1 MSEDD
6 KPRGKPTVKAKA
18 KIPNAQSIRS
28 PEFTPHGIS
37 AGRGSGLNRPSAPS
51 ALTAKQARKRRMMMI
66 AGIVVAALA
75 ISGGVYWWVNRP
87 DPVIEVTGK
96 FAAEPK
102 VEIPTKLAPT
112 TTLKITTPI
121 KGTGRALADGDTAY
135 VSFATYKWSKDKDDE
150 NSRVKSKSEKVSST
164 WEQQGQQPGGPRP
177 LVLGKSGLKEI
188 DKNLVGKTVGSR
200 VVLQLPPSKD
210 LSQLSPQQITD
221 KDAVVFVMDIQA
233 AVPKDPKPEG
243 TAKKLDDKN
252 LPKVEDKGAKEPKI
266 TIPDVDAPDKLQ
278 VKTLV
283 EGTGPALAKGD
294 DAVVNYVGKIWKSG
308 DKFDSSW
315 DNKQPVSFPIG
326 TGATIPGFDKGL
338 TGAKVGS
345 RVLLVL
351 PPEEGYGKDGNPPKI
366 KGDDTLVFV
375 VDVLAKIQK

>member
-6 KPRGKPTVKAKA
+6 KPRGKPAVKAKA

-37 AGRGSGLNRPSAPS
+37 AGRGSALNRPS
-51 ALTAKQARKRRMMMI
+51 ALTAKQARKRRLMMI
-66 AGIVVAALA
+66 AGIVVVALA
-75 ISGGVYWWVNRP
+75 ISGGVAWWVTRP
-87 DPVIEVTGK
+87 GPELEVSGK
-96 FAAEPK
+96 FGAEPK

-112 TTLKITTPI
+112 RTLRVTTPI
-121 KGTGRALADGDTAY
+121 RGTGRTLADGDTVY
-135 VSFATYKWSKDKDDE
+135 VQFATYKWSKDKDED
-150 NSRVKSKSEKVSST
+150 NSRVKSTSEKVSST
-164 WEQQGQQPGGPRP
+164 YEQQAQQPSGPRP
-177 LVLGKSGLKEI
+177 LVIGKSGLKDI

-210 LSQLSPQQITD
+210 LSQLSPQQIGKT
-221 KDAVVFVMDIQA
+221 DAVVFVLDIQA
-233 AVPKDPKPEG
+233 AVPKDPQPQG
-243 TAKKLDDKN
+243 TEKKLDDKN
-252 LPKVEDKGAKEPKI
+252 LPKVEDKGAGKEPKV
-266 TIPDVDAPDKLQ
+266 TIPDRDAPDKLQ

-294 DAVVNYVGKIWKSG
+294 DAIVHYVGKIWKSG

-315 DNKQPVSFPIG
+315 DNKQPANFPIG
-326 TGATIPGFDKGL
+326 AGATIPGFDKGL

-351 PPEEGYGKDGNPPKI
+351 PPAEGYGKQGNPPKI

-375 VDVLAKIQK
+375 LDVLAKVQK

>member
-6 KPRGKPTVKAKA
+6 KPRGKPAVKAKA

-51 ALTAKQARKRRMMMI
+51 ALTAKQARKRRIMMI

-75 ISGGVYWWVNRP
+75 ITGGVYWWVNRP

-102 VEIPTKLAPT
+102 VEIPTKLAPVSSV
-112 TTLKITTPI
+112 KITNPI
-121 KGTGRALADGDTAY
+121 KGSGRAVADGDTVY
-135 VSFATYKWSKDKDDE
+135 VQFATYKWSKDKDEE
-150 NSRVKSKSEKVSST
+150 NSRVKSTSEKVSST
-164 WEQQGQQPGGPRP
+164 YEQQAQQPSGPRP
-177 LVLGKSGLKEI
+177 LVIGKSGLKEI
-188 DKNLVGKTVGSR
+188 DKNLVGQTVGSR

-252 LPKVEDKGAKEPKI
+252 LPKVADQGAKEPKI
-266 TIPDVDAPDKLQ
+266 TIPDADAPGKLQ

-315 DNKQPVSFPIG
+315 DNKQPANFPIG

-351 PPEEGYGKDGNPPKI
+351 PPAEGYGKQGSPPKI

-375 VDVLAKIQK
+375 VDILAKIQK

>member
-6 KPRGKPTVKAKA
+6 KPRGKPAVKAKA

-102 VEIPTKLAPT
+102 VEIPTKLAPAT
-112 TTLKITTPI
+112 GVKITNPI
-121 KGTGRALADGDTAY
+121 KGDGRAVADGDTVY
-135 VSFATYKWSKDKDDE
+135 VQFATYKWSKDKDDE
-150 NSRVKSKSEKVSST
+150 NSRVKSTSEKVSST
-164 WEQQGQQPGGPRP
+164 YEQQAQQPSGPRP
-177 LVLGKSGLKEI
+177 LVIGKSGLKEI
-188 DKNLVGKTVGSR
+188 DKNLVGQTVGSR

-243 TAKKLDDKN
+243 TPKKLDDKN
-252 LPKVEDKGAKEPKI
+252 LPKVEDQGAKEPKI
-266 TIPDVDAPDKLQ
+266 TVPDADAPGKLQ

-315 DNKQPVSFPIG
+315 DNKQPANFPIG

-351 PPEEGYGKDGNPPKI
+351 PPAEGYGKEGSPPKI
-366 KGDDTLVFV
+366 KGTDTLVFV
-375 VDVLAKIQK
+375 VDILAKIQK

>member
-6 KPRGKPTVKAKA
+6 KPRGKPVVKAKA

-37 AGRGSGLNRPSAPS
+37 TGRGSGLNRPSAPS
-51 ALTAKQARKRRMMMI
+51 ALTAKQARKRRLMMI

-75 ISGGVYWWVNRP
+75 ISGGVAWWVTRP
-87 DPVIEVTGK
+87 GPELEVTGK

-102 VEIPTKLAPT
+102 VEIPTKLAPVSA
-112 TTLKITTPI
+112 LKVTTPI
-121 KGTGRALADGDTAY
+121 KGTGRAIADGDTAY

-150 NSRVKSKSEKVSST
+150 NSRVKSTSEKVSST
-164 WEQQGQQPGGPRP
+164 WEQQAQQPSGPRP
-177 LVLGKSGLKEI
+177 LVIGKSGLKEI
-188 DKNLVGKTVGSR
+188 DKNLVGRTAGSR
-200 VVLQLPPSKD
+200 LVLQLPPSKD

-233 AVPKDPKPEG
+233 VVPKDAKPEG
-243 TAKKLDDKN
+243 AVKKLDDKN
-252 LPKVEDKGAKEPKI
+252 LPKVEDKGVKEPKV
-266 TIPDVDAPDKLQ
+266 TVPDVDAPGKLR
-278 VKTLV
+278 VETLV

-308 DKFDSSW
+308 DKFDSSF
-315 DNKQPVSFPIG
+315 DGGQPANFPIG

-351 PPEEGYGKDGNPPKI
+351 PPAEGYGKEGSPPKI
-366 KGDDTLVFV
+366 KGTDTLVFV
-375 VDVLAKIQK
+375 VDILARIQK

>member
-6 KPRGKPTVKAKA
+6 KPRGKPAVKAKA
-18 KIPNAQSIRS
+18 KIPNAKSIRS

-37 AGRGSGLNRPSAPS
+37 AGRGSGLNRPSG
-51 ALTAKQARKRRMMMI
+51 LTAKQARKRRLLLI

-75 ISGGVYWWVNRP
+75 ISGGVYYWVSRP
-87 DPVIEVTGK
+87 GPEIEVSGK

-112 TTLKITTPI
+112 STVKVTTPI
-121 KGTGRALADGDTAY
+121 RGDGRAIADGDTLY
-135 VSFATYKWSKDKDDE
+135 VQFATYKWSKDDDAE
-150 NSRVKSKSEKVSST
+150 NSRVKSKNEKISST
-164 WEQQGQQPGGPRP
+164 WEQQAPGQPSGPRP
-177 LVLGKSGLKEI
+177 LVIGKSGLKDI
-188 DKNLVGKTVGSR
+188 DKGLIGKTVGSR
-200 VVLQLPPSKD
+200 VVLQIPPSD
-210 LSQLSPQQITD
+210 ELSKLSPEQLT
-221 KDAVVFVMDIQA
+221 KNDAMVFVMDIQA
-233 AVPKDPKPEG
+233 AVPKNAQPQG
-243 TAKKLDDKN
+243 TAKKLDDKS
-252 LPKVEDKGAKEPKI
+252 LPEVEDKGAGKEPKI
-266 TIPDVDAPDKLQ
+266 TIPDRDAPDKLQ

-294 DAVVNYVGKIWKSG
+294 DAVVNYVGKIWDSG

-315 DNKQPVSFPIG
+315 DGKQPAMFPIG
-326 TGATIPGFDKGL
+326 TGGTIPGFDKGL

-351 PPEEGYGKDGNPPKI
+351 PPKEGYGKEGSPPKI

-375 VDVLAKIQK
+375 VDILAKVQK